1 MQFIHLADLHIGKK
15 VNEFSMLGDQRY
27 VLKQV
32 LTITQK
38 RKPDGVILAGD
49 IYDKAIPS
57 AEAVQLLDWFLTEL
71 SKQKLPVY
79 MVSGN
84 HDSGER
90 LAFAATLLKESR
102 IYVSALYDGTLE
114 PIVLEDKYGKL
125 NLYLLPFVKPVHVRR
140 GLRQQN
146 PQKMVEDTELEQA
159 QSCQQEK
166 VNASSEDIQTYQEAV
181 EAVLKSADI
190 HAGERNVL
198 VAHQLVTGAARCDSE
213 DVSVGGIDNV
223 DASLFK
229 DFDYV
234 ALGHIHGP
242 QSMTRDTIRYAGT
255 LLKYSF
261 SECNHLKSITLVEIK
276 EKGNVSIETIPVV
289 PMHDMREIK
298 GNYETLMSRDY
309 YKNNDREDYLKVIL
323 TDEEEIPEVMG
334 RLRTVYPNIMK
345 VEYENTRTRRSM
357 GVQIAE
363 TDRDKSPMEYFV
375 EFYKMQNNQSM
386 TPEQSRVVEDLVEQ
400 IWGDDR

>member
-1 MQFIHLADLHIGKK
+1 MRFIHLADLHIGKK
-15 VNEFSMLGDQRY
+15 VNEFSMLEEQRY
-27 VLKQV
+27 VLEQV
-32 LTITQK
+32 LATAEQ

-49 IYDKAIPS
+49 IYDKAVP
-57 AEAVQLLDWFLTEL
+57 ATEAVQLLDWFLTEL
-71 SKQKLPVY
+71 SRRKLPVY

-90 LAFAATLLKESR
+90 LAFGADLLKQSR

-114 PIVLEDKYGKL
+114 PVVLEDDYGKL

-140 GLRQQN
+140 SLCRQQEAG
-146 PQKMVEDTELEQA
+146 VEPEE
-159 QSCQQEK
+159 
-166 VNASSEDIQTYQEAV
+166 IQTYQQAIET
-181 EAVLKSADI
+181 VLKRADI

-198 VAHQLVTGAARCDSE
+198 VAHQLVTGASRCDSE
-213 DVSVGGIDNV
+213 DLSVGGLDNV

-261 SECNHLKSITLVEIK
+261 SECNHEKSITLVEVK
-276 EKGNVSIETIPVV
+276 EKGNVSIEAIPVV
-289 PMHDMREIK
+289 PKHDMRQIK
-298 GNYETLMSRDY
+298 GSYEALMARDY
-309 YKNNDREDYLKVIL
+309 YKNSNREDYLKVIL
-323 TDEEEIPEVMG
+323 TDEEELPEVMG

-345 VEYENTRTRRSM
+345 LEYENTRTKSS
-357 GVQIAE
+357 GAVQPVE
-363 TDRDKSPMEYFV
+363 TAADKSPMEYFT
-375 EFYKMQNNQSM
+375 EFYEMQNNQPM
-386 TPEQSRVVEDLVEQ
+386 TPEQSRIVEDMMEQ
-400 IWGDDR
+400 IWGDER

>member
-1 MQFIHLADLHIGKK
+1 MRFIHLADLHIGKK
-15 VNEFSMLGDQRY
+15 INEFSMLEEQGY
-27 VLKQV
+27 VLEQV
-32 LTITQK
+32 LATAEQ

-49 IYDKAIPS
+49 IYDKAVP
-57 AEAVQLLDWFLTEL
+57 ATEAVQLLDWFLTEL
-71 SKQKLPVY
+71 SRRKLPVY

-90 LAFAATLLKESR
+90 LAFGADLLKQSR

-114 PIVLEDKYGKL
+114 PVVLEDDYGKL

-140 GLRQQN
+140 SLCRQQEAG
-146 PQKMVEDTELEQA
+146 VE
-159 QSCQQEK
+159 QE
-166 VNASSEDIQTYQEAV
+166 EIQTYQQAIDT
-181 EAVLKSADI
+181 VLKRADI

-198 VAHQLVTGAARCDSE
+198 VAHQLVTGASRCDSE
-213 DVSVGGIDNV
+213 DLSVGGLDNV

-261 SECNHLKSITLVEIK
+261 SECNHEKSITLVEVK

-289 PMHDMREIK
+289 PKHDMRQIK
-298 GNYETLMSRDY
+298 GSYEALMARDY
-309 YKNNDREDYLKVIL
+309 YKNSNREDYLKVIL
-323 TDEEEIPEVMG
+323 TDEEELPEVMG

-345 VEYENTRTRRSM
+345 LEYENTRTKSS
-357 GVQIAE
+357 GAVQPVE
-363 TDRDKSPMEYFV
+363 TAADKSPMEYFT
-375 EFYKMQNNQSM
+375 EFYEMQNNQPM
-386 TPEQSRVVEDLVEQ
+386 TPEQSRIVEAMMEQ
-400 IWGDDR
+400 IWGDER